1 MSIQRKKILITAPT
15 HEWLTSYL
23 DGKGYHVDYLPAI
36 TYEEVAAIIGEYEG
50 LFITTR
56 LRIDAQI
63 LASAN
68 ELKWIARLGSGMEL
82 VDIPAAEKMGIL
94 CISSPE
100 GNRLAVAEHA
110 LGLLLGLL
118 HKIPSS
124 AAEVKNGQWI
134 RAANR
139 GTELSGKVVGI
150 IGYGHTGSTFA
161 QLLAPFHVKVLA
173 HDKYKKGFAKGYI
186 HEASLDIILKEA
198 NVISLHLP
206 LTEETHFYANDD
218 FFSACEQ
225 QPIFMSTCRG
235 KVTKLSSLIN
245 ALEKKQISGAALD
258 VLENEKID
266 SLNSFEQQQLN
277 TLLNNPQVIVTP
289 HIAGYSHESYL
300 RMALIAVQKLGI

>member
-1 MSIQRKKILITAPT
+1 MSKVDNKILITAPA
-15 HEWLTSYL
+15 HEWLPSYL
-23 DGKGYHVDYLPAI
+23 KNKGYQVEYLPNI
-36 TYEEVAAIIGEYEG
+36 SYDELTNIIGEYEG
-50 LFITTR
+50 IFITTR
-56 LRIDAQI
+56 VKIDAEI
-63 LASAN
+63 LTKAN
-68 ELKWIARLGSGMEL
+68 QLKWIARLGSGMEL
-82 VDIPAAEKMGIL
+82 VDVPAAEKKGIL
-94 CISSPE
+94 CVSSPE

-124 AAEVKNGQWI
+124 AHEVKNGQWI

-161 QLLAPFHVKVLA
+161 QLLAPFNVKVLA
-173 HDKYKKGFAKGYI
+173 HDKYKKGFANGYI
-186 HEASLDIILKEA
+186 HEVSLNTILKEA
-198 NVISLHLP
+198 NIISLHLP
-206 LTEETHFYANDD
+206 LTEETHFYANKG

-235 KVTKLSSLIN
+235 KVTELSALID
-245 ALEKKQISGAALD
+245 ALHNKKISGAALD

-266 SLNSFEQQQLN
+266 ALNSFEQQQLN
-277 TLLNNPQVIVTP
+277 TLLKNPQVIVTP

-300 RMALIAVQKLGI
+300 RMAQIAVQKLGI